1 MEIKMSRP
9 SFHRNVSAVASM
21 MNTEDEFVDVK
32 NMKASPPSAFPSLEQ
47 LQYTS
52 LQPISALRS
61 VTGKACYD
69 EVALN
74 DRQTYALDKIAHGEN
89 VFITGGSGTGK
100 SEMIKVIVRKLRSM
114 GDKVAVT
121 SANLNGAISIG
132 GQTIQSFCGIKKL
145 DDTWENIKKEVQMN
159 YIQSI
164 WNGIHVLVIDDI
176 SMMSPYD
183 FRKILYVAQNA
194 RTVKT
199 PIQWVLMG
207 DFLNL
212 PPNGIKPYQ
221 EKEKDEL
228 EFCFQL
234 PEWAKLIHTTV
245 VLTDDARHA
254 TDVEFRS
261 ILDNIRMGASNQV
274 KWVARIQ
281 ERLDCPFDVSQPF
294 TKLYP
299 KYESVNAENEQSLKK
314 LKGMEYKFQ
323 AQKGYQIGNE
333 VCPLHVPK
341 SRQHL
346 DKDVLKVVERLSINE
361 YKRTR
366 LLSFLQKHAVVES
379 TLVMKVGAAV
389 ILMAN
394 LNHKYG
400 LIRGAQGVVTG
411 FVFTPNNVPR
421 YPIVRFDRC
430 ECVVKSY
437 MWTVDYSEGTKMWYA
452 QIPLKLG
459 WAFSIHRMRGMT
471 FDRVEIN
478 MRDMFDYGQ
487 VYDVF
492 SKIKTLKGINF
503 TNINWSSIKAHPL
516 CVEFYDSQHDAWE
529 DGFAKWKKQ
538 GKTCEVVQFSAEEH
552 IPKAALHMDKLDNIR
567 GVKRF
572 NALRGPR
579 GDILPDPAPS
589 HPSHRCH
596 DGGGGGEDK
605 CGGGCDD
612 RCGGDKYGDDDKC
625 GGDGGEDKC
634 GHDGG
639 GGDDGEDK
647 CGGDDGGE
655 DESIIVGSK
664 RKKKRKLV
672 DESDDDNDDDNDG
685 RNGDDDSG
693 RNSHDDD
700 DEDEHLPSAG
710 GFMDMESEH

>member
-1 MEIKMSRP
+1 ME
-9 SFHRNVSAVASM
+9 
-21 MNTEDEFVDVK
+21 EDEFEDVK
-32 NMKASPPSAFPSLEQ
+32 NVKPVPSSMFPSLEQ
-47 LQYTS
+47 LSHES
-52 LQPISALRS
+52 LEPVSALRS
-61 VTGKACYD
+61 TVEKTCYD
-69 EVALN
+69 EIELN
-74 DRQTYALDKIAHGEN
+74 DQQKYALDKIAHGEN

-100 SEMIKVIVRKLRSM
+100 SEMIKAIVRKLRSM

-121 SANLNGAISIG
+121 SANLNGSISIG

-159 YIQSI
+159 YIQLI
-164 WNGIHVLVIDDI
+164 WNSINVLIIDDI
-176 SMMSPYD
+176 SMFSPYD
-183 FRKILYVAQNA
+183 FRKILFVAQNA

-199 PIQWVLMG
+199 PIQWVLIG

-234 PEWAKLIHTTV
+234 PEWNKLVHTTV
-245 VLTDDARHA
+245 ILTHDVRHN
-254 TDVEFRS
+254 TDIEFRD

-281 ERLDCPFDVSQPF
+281 ERLDCPFEASQPF

-299 KYESVNAENEQSLKK
+299 KYESVNAENEQNLKK
-314 LKGMEYKFQ
+314 LKGVEYKFH

-333 VCPLHVPK
+333 VCPLYVPK
-341 SRQHL
+341 SRKHL

-366 LLSFLQKHAVVES
+366 LLNFLQKHAVVEQ
-379 TLVMKVGAAV
+379 TLILKVGAVV

-394 LNHKYG
+394 INHKYG
-400 LIRGAQGVVTG
+400 LIRGAQGIVTG
-411 FVFTPNNVPR
+411 FVFTPNKVPR

-459 WAFSIHRMRGMT
+459 WAYSIHRMRCMT

-487 VYDVF
+487 VYDVL

-516 CVEFYDSQHDAWE
+516 CVEFYDSQHDTWV
-529 DGFAKWKKQ
+529 DGFNKWKKQ
-538 GKTCEVVQFSAEEH
+538 GKTCEIVKFLAEEH
-552 IPKAALHMDKLDNIR
+552 IPKAAFHMDKLNNIR
-567 GVKRF
+567 GVKRPHEQQ
-572 NALRGPR
+572 LSSQSLPPSSQSQSLPPKQQLSSQSQSLPPPPVSDC
-579 GDILPDPAPS
+579 GDS
-589 HPSHRCH
+589 
-596 DGGGGGEDK
+596 
-605 CGGGCDD
+605 GCD
-612 RCGGDKYGDDDKC
+612 
-625 GGDGGEDKC
+625 GGDGEA
-634 GHDGG
+634 
-639 GGDDGEDK
+639 DDAM
-647 CGGDDGGE
+647 
-655 DESIIVGSK
+655 IVGSK
-664 RKKKRKLV
+664 RKRMNKLE
-672 DESDDDNDDDNDG
+672 DDSEEYEESDKD
-685 RNGDDDSG
+685 RE
-693 RNSHDDD
+693 NSHEEENGGGDDD
-700 DEDEHLPSAG
+700 DEQFHSQ
-710 GFMDMESEH
+710 DMESD